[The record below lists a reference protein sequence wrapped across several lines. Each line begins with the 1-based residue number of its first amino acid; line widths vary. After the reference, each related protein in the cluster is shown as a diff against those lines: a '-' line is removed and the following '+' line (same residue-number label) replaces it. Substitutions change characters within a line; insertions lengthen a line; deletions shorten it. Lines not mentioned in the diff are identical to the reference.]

1 MLTVMLFSGGGV
13 GNVLWSGFVFTVIAG
28 YVVWVGFKFNGSWL
42 IVVPVL
48 GVGFESV
55 VLGLGSTVLLNLH

>member
-1 MLTVMLFSGGGV
+1 MFI
-13 GNVLWSGFVFTVIAG
+13 VIDG

-55 VLGLGSTVLLNLH
+55 VLGLGSTMLLNLH